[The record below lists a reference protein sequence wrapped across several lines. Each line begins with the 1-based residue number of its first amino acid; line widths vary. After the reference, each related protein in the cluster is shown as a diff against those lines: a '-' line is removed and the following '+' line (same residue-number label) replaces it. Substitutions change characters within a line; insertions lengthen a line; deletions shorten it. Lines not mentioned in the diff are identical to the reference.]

1 MSALPMESG
10 GAYDSNA
17 GRGAFVDSQR
27 RPGDIALDRY
37 RQRGF
42 DGRFVEPFDTAYGLR
57 EFD

>member
-1 MSALPMESG
+1 MESG

-17 GRGAFVDSQR
+17 GRGAFADSQR

-37 RQRGF
+37 RRLGF
-42 DGRFVEPFDTAYGLR
+42 DTRGVKPFDTAYGLR

>member
-1 MSALPMESG
+1 MESG

-57 EFD
+57 DFD